1 MIRIKTYLK
10 GMRGIFKL
18 KFNLTE
24 PVKGNSLSST
34 ELPKSKKEISC
45 LQPII
50 SNGDNRRYQKP
61 VINVGFPK
69 MGTSSLTFF
78 FKCGNIKSSHYN
90 CKDGS
95 SGKRIPCGV
104 CMNQAVAKA
113 KPPLQS
119 CGGFEFYGE
128 INYVTSPPC
137 YWPQIDLLGEIHK
150 EAPNATLILVF
161 RDIKSWITSVRRSKE
176 MKVTHYFALSQYC
189 KVGSTDAELE
199 TFFCNQ
205 VIRIRNFVK
214 NQPSHRLVELK
225 LEDTEST
232 SDILFKEFG
241 IDQGCW
247 GHKNENTKDRKFK
260 DNGIG

>member
-10 GMRGIFKL
+10 GGTGIVKL
-18 KFNLTE
+18 KSKLTE
-24 PVKGNSLSST
+24 PVNGNSLSST
-34 ELPKSKKEISC
+34 ELPMSKKEISC
-45 LQPII
+45 LQPMI
-50 SNGDNRRYQKP
+50 SDGDNGGFQKP

-69 MGTSSLTFF
+69 MGTSSLTIFF
-78 FKCGNIKSSHYN
+78 ECGNIKSSHYK

-104 CMNQAVAKA
+104 CMNQAVAKG

-128 INYVTSPPC
+128 MNYVTKPPC
-137 YWPQIDLLGEIHK
+137 YWPQIDLLDEIHE

-161 RDIKSWITSVRRSKE
+161 RDIKSWITSIRHSKG

-189 KVGSTDAELE
+189 KIGSTDAELE

-205 VIRIRNFVK
+205 VIRIRHFVK
-214 NQPSHRLVELK
+214 NHPSHRLVELK

-232 SDILFKEFG
+232 SDILSKEFG

-247 GHKNENTKDRKFK
+247 GHKNENTKGRK
-260 DNGIG
+260 